1 MKEPGFV
8 LPGHLAAAAP
18 PLRSTVTFSLS
29 PRLQTLE
36 SPHVMMASA
45 GARTAI
51 CGGPLY
57 FFDQPKRHRI
67 KGPSSYLSYFHVTSA
82 VAHCEATQSD
92 QGGEQND
99 ESPEFQT
106 QNPTDESTED
116 DEPETSPS
124 DAFQDRDPMDVYK
137 RAAPQ
142 LLCDLARLL
151 SQHLW
156 SEKGCIPRGINNILN
171 YSWDDLTAG
180 ASIHLKSPTEK
191 EKRSKSKGCLKP
203 KNISPTLS
211 STAKLENRERN
222 QCTEGNVGRS
232 ERKARVRSNAP
243 VKEPTDQNSTPAQ
256 SATTASFS
264 ISGSS
269 CADPGWIIRPKQPS
283 YDEPQW
289 ISACQWAVERLQAAR
304 HPEKLQTSE
313 QDRSKPVVIRHYGDA
328 KTKTKRDGSKV
339 QPAPL
344 VNGMPHIPEIKL
356 QDSVRQKLHYR
367 IDDGSSFI
375 YYRSGGVAVCQS
387 RSGLPCGGFYTNVF
401 SDGKRPLTLATITAS
416 GHGAVSH
423 PHRSA
428 ITAVWDQNG
437 GFLYDDDGNITKE
450 WSWQTAGTLKDK
462 IVVKL
467 SDLISVRLFSGVS
480 GVLSFRCGNESVQLP
495 LSSQPNTDYS
505 RKMME
510 GRFISD
516 VGQHFQHQKTKCSPR
531 VTESERNQKIK
542 PERTMWR
549 GACEQTDGMKGF
561 VQLPREVEGFEEDS
575 ALWRKRE
582 HGGRELRKL
591 QQRVRD
597 TVEDW
602 LDYYRSAVGI
612 KCPDTER
619 MPEALMRTRHR
630 REALPSLNPPERAGG
645 AKPAGPEQG
654 RRDGFQEVHRQLSAS
669 EERPLNCPVQL
680 PRTPK
685 KRASVKHPVVRIG
698 PLQIHG
704 NIKPESVILRGS
716 AKSESSAATHSPE
729 IVAPFASSVPLTV
742 CPALL
747 RAALRGEGR
756 RRRCCCSAT
765 LMPAVTDLEYDALIK
780 GQPPHSQQI
789 LVVCVAVQGNT
800 GNTHA
805 VQSQKALEDLYRKRN
820 KHRTMPCTQCQTDSF
835 RLLRY
840 EMWAGKAVPGLETG
854 LLQQRHHAAPGMVLM
869 YIRGKLLFV
878 GYIFSDA
885 KCSARDLLK
894 QISRSREDHRLGVSL
909 PSEYKFSVNVNAPE
923 DTKRC
928 HMSSDARR

>member
-1 MKEPGFV
+1 
-8 LPGHLAAAAP
+8 
-18 PLRSTVTFSLS
+18 
-29 PRLQTLE
+29 
-36 SPHVMMASA
+36 
-45 GARTAI
+45 
-51 CGGPLY
+51 
-57 FFDQPKRHRI
+57 
-67 KGPSSYLSYFHVTSA
+67 
-82 VAHCEATQSD
+82 D

-106 QNPTDESTED
+106 QNPTDEPSED

-203 KNISPTLS
+203 KNTSPTLS
-211 STAKLENRERN
+211 STAKLEKRERD

-243 VKEPTDQNSTPAQ
+243 VKEPTDQNSTPA
-256 SATTASFS
+256 SAASA
-264 ISGSS
+264 G
-269 CADPGWIIRPKQPS
+269 CDLCPGWIIRPKQPS

-304 HPEKLQTSE
+304 HPEKLKTSE

-328 KTKTKRDGSKV
+328 KTKTKREGSKV
-339 QPAPL
+339 QPAAL

-387 RSGLPCGGFYTNVF
+387 RSGLPSGGFYTNVF
-401 SDGKRPLTLATITAS
+401 SEGKRPLTLATITAS

-423 PHRSA
+423 PYRSA

-450 WSWQTAGTLKDK
+450 WNWQTAGTLKDK

-505 RKMME
+505 KK
-510 GRFISD
+510 
-516 VGQHFQHQKTKCSPR
+516 V
-531 VTESERNQKIK
+531 
-542 PERTMWR
+542 
-549 GACEQTDGMKGF
+549 GF

-591 QQRVRD
+591 QQRVRN

-654 RRDGFQEVHRQLSAS
+654 RRDGFQEVHGQLSAS

-747 RAALRGEGR
+747 RAALQGEGR

-800 GNTHA
+800 SNTHA

-840 EMWAGKAVPGLETG
+840 EMWAGKAVPGLESG
-854 LLQQRHHAAPGMVLM
+854 LLQQRHNAAPGMVLM

-909 PSEYKFSVNVNAPE
+909 PSEYKFRYCCSN
-923 DTKRC
+923 
-928 HMSSDARR
+928 HSDLII